1 MKNKVQIS
9 VITLTVMVLLAIQFL
24 GTLRAYQDYADNIM
38 QRIEQ
43 FVSSCLSRELDLRMS
58 NMGNRKFTR
67 IKIKYA
73 DEMTEEERLSL
84 KGDTI
89 IVDDMMKKKYG
100 MDTKDAL
107 IQVQA
112 DNLIAKGNYIN
123 LHWVDSLLN
132 DRLTEGNIKAKYS
145 IQWLDK
151 DTLLLDSIGTLRK
164 ETARTRTTRL
174 FPLGTK
180 GLQFVQVKVD
190 VKSSEFIM
198 ESLLFIIASGLLVLI
213 ALGCVVFLI
222 ITIKKKDKLFKQRE
236 ASVNGTVHD
245 LKAPLNNVIFMMSQA
260 KKKVTDT
267 KTIENM
273 NECISQSRNMVANIE
288 SLLVTARKDRE
299 QIILRKQ
306 ETDLI
311 ALVNRAEASVATQ
324 YAGKKHTITHDFYTD
339 KVLIE
344 ADSVYVTNV
353 IRNLIENA
361 LKYSDD
367 GVSICIRINKDNEWT
382 LLQVIDDGWG
392 IERKYQK
399 RIFEQ
404 FFQVPLGKQYRR
416 EGYGVG
422 LAFSKYIMEAH
433 EGKITVKSE
442 PGKGSVF
449 TCWFP
454 S

>member
-1 MKNKVQIS
+1 MNNKKQIAI
-9 VITLTVMVLLAIQFL
+9 VTLSAIVLMAMQLLWISHAFRDYKDGVMQKL
-24 GTLRAYQDYADNIM
+24 
-38 QRIEQ
+38 EQ
-43 FVSSCLSRELDLRMS
+43 YVSASLSRELDLRMS

-89 IVDDMMKKKYG
+89 MVDDMMKKKYG
-100 MDTKDAL
+100 LDTKDAL

-112 DNLIAKGNYIN
+112 DNLIAKGNFIN

-132 DRLTEGNIKAKYS
+132 DRLTESNIKAKYS
-145 IQWLDK
+145 ILWLDK

-190 VKSSEFIM
+190 VKSSEFLM
-198 ESLLFIIASGLLVLI
+198 ESMLFIIASALLVLI

-267 KTIENM
+267 TTIENM
-273 NECISQSRNMVANIE
+273 DECIRQSRNMVADIE

-306 ETDLI
+306 EVDLI
-311 ALVNRAEASVATQ
+311 SLVNQAETSVATQ
-324 YAGKKHTITHDFYTD
+324 YAGKNHAITHKFYTD

-382 LLQVIDDGWG
+382 LLQVVDDGWG

-404 FFQVPLGKQYRR
+404 FFQVPLGKLYRR

-422 LAFSKYIMEAH
+422 LAFSMYIMEAH
-433 EGKITVKSE
+433 EGKITVESE
-442 PGKGSVF
+442 PGKGSIF

-454 S
+454 N

>member
-1 MKNKVQIS
+1 MNNKKQIS
-9 VITLTVMVLLAIQFL
+9 IVTLSAIVLMAMQLLWISHAFKDYKDGVMQKL
-24 GTLRAYQDYADNIM
+24 
-38 QRIEQ
+38 EQ
-43 FVSSCLSRELDLRMS
+43 YVSASLSRELDLRMS
-58 NMGNRKFTR
+58 NMGNKVFKK
-67 IKIKYA
+67 IKIRSA

-145 IQWLDK
+145 IRWLDK

-190 VKSSEFIM
+190 IKSSEFIM
-198 ESLLFIIASGLLVLI
+198 ESFLFIIASALLVLI

-273 NECISQSRNMVANIE
+273 DECISQSRNMVADIE

-299 QIILRKQ
+299 QIILRKK
-306 ETDLI
+306 EVDLI
-311 ALVNRAEASVATQ
+311 SLVNRAEASVATQ

-339 KVLIE
+339 KVLVE

-367 GVSICIRINKDNEWT
+367 GVSICIRINKNSEWT
-382 LLQVIDDGWG
+382 LLQMVDDGWG

-433 EGKITVKSE
+433 EGKITVESE